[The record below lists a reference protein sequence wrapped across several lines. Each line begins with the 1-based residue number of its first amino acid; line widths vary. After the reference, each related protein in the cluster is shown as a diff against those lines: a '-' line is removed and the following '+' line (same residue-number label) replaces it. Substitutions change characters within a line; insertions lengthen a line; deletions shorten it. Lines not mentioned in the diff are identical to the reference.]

1 MKNLVLAA
9 MFGISLAACKDD
21 SVPYV
26 EDPKN
31 VVVDGKPMEQ
41 RAFIEKYCIGK
52 PNNETCLKVQ
62 HAWSASGA
70 KSKTGVPR
78 F

>member
-1 MKNLVLAA
+1 
-9 MFGISLAACKDD
+9 MFLSACKDN

-52 PNNETCLKVQ
+52 PNNETCIKVQ
-62 HAWSASGA
+62 NALSASNGR
-70 KSKTGVPR
+70 SKTGVPR

>member
-1 MKNLVLAA
+1 MKTFTVVVVL
-9 MFGISLAACKDD
+9 GLCLSACRDN

-31 VVVDGKPMEQ
+31 VVVDGKAMTH
-41 RAFIEKYCIGK
+41 RAFIEEYCIGK
-52 PNNETCLKVQ
+52 PNNETCIKVQ
-62 HAWSASGA
+62 NAGSAA
-70 KSKTGVPR
+70 AVRSKAGVPR

>member
-1 MKNLVLAA
+1 MKTFVLAA
-9 MFGISLAACKDD
+9 AFGFFLSACDFD
-21 SVPYV
+21 SVPHV
-26 EDPKN
+26 LDPKN
-31 VVVDGKPMEQ
+31 VVVNGEPMTQ

>member
-1 MKNLVLAA
+1 MKSIVVAA
-9 MFGISLAACKDD
+9 ACGMLLLACKDN

-26 EDPKN
+26 DDPKN

-52 PNNETCLKVQ
+52 PNNETCIKVQ
-62 HAWSASGA
+62 NALSASGA
-70 KSKTGVPR
+70 KSKTGIPR

>member
-1 MKNLVLAA
+1 MKTLVLAVVL
-9 MFGISLAACKDD
+9 GICLSACKDD
-21 SVPYV
+21 SVPSV
-26 EDPKN
+26 ADPKN

-52 PNNETCLKVQ
+52 PQNETCIKVQ
-62 HAWSASGA
+62 NARSASNA

>member
-1 MKNLVLAA
+1 MKTLFMVALL
-9 MFGISLAACKDD
+9 GVCLSACIDN
-21 SVPYV
+21 SVPHV
-26 EDPKN
+26 EDPDN
-31 VVVDGKPMEQ
+31 VLVNGEPMTQ

-62 HAWSASGA
+62 HAGA
-70 KSKTGVPR
+70 VANLKSKTGVPR

>member
-1 MKNLVLAA
+1 MKTFVLAA
-9 MFGISLAACKDD
+9 VFGICLAACKDN

-26 EDPKN
+26 GDPKN

-41 RAFIEKYCIGK
+41 GAFIEKYCIGK
-52 PNNETCLKVQ
+52 PNNETCIRVQ
-62 HAWSASGA
+62 NARSASDVR
-70 KSKTGVPR
+70 SKTGIPR

>member
-1 MKNLVLAA
+1 MKTIVFAAVL
-9 MFGISLAACKDD
+9 GLCLSACQDN
-21 SVPYV
+21 SVPSV

-31 VVVDGKPMEQ
+31 VVVNGEPMTH

-52 PNNETCLKVQ
+52 PNNETCIKVQ
-62 HAWSASGA
+62 NAGSASNG

>member
-1 MKNLVLAA
+1 MKTFVLAA
-9 MFGISLAACKDD
+9 VVGICLSACLDD

-41 RAFIEKYCIGK
+41 RAFVEKYCVGK
-52 PNNETCLKVQ
+52 PMNETCIKV
-62 HAWSASGA
+62 HNAWSASGG

>member
-1 MKNLVLAA
+1 MKIIVLAA
-9 MFGISLAACKDD
+9 AFGIFLSACKDN

-26 EDPKN
+26 DDPKN

-41 RAFIEKYCIGK
+41 RAFIEKYCAGK
-52 PNNETCLKVQ
+52 PDNETCIKVQ
-62 HAWSASGA
+62 NAWSASGA

>member
-1 MKNLVLAA
+1 MKIFVLVASV
-9 MFGISLAACKDD
+9 GIFLSACKDN

-26 EDPKN
+26 DDPKN

-52 PNNETCLKVQ
+52 PDNETCIKVQ
-62 HAWSASGA
+62 NALSASGA
-70 KSKTGVPR
+70 KSKTGIPR

>member
-1 MKNLVLAA
+1 MNIFVLVTVLGV
-9 MFGISLAACKDD
+9 MLSACEFD
-21 SVPYV
+21 SVPHV
-26 EDPKN
+26 QDPNN
-31 VVVDGKPMEQ
+31 VVVNGKPMTQ

-52 PNNETCLKVQ
+52 PMNETCIKIQ
-62 HAWSASGA
+62 NARSAADG

>member
-1 MKNLVLAA
+1 MKTFTVVVVLGLCL
-9 MFGISLAACKDD
+9 FACKDN
-21 SVPYV
+21 SVPHV

-52 PNNETCLKVQ
+52 PDNETCIRVQ
-62 HAWSASGA
+62 NARSAADG
-70 KSKTGVPR
+70 KSRTGVPR

>member
-1 MKNLVLAA
+1 MKIFVLTAVL
-9 MFGISLAACKDD
+9 GICLSACKDD

-52 PNNETCLKVQ
+52 PQNETCLKVQ
-62 HAWSASGA
+62 HDWSAGGA
-70 KSKTGVPR
+70 KSKTGIPR